1 MLRICLIH
9 ATSPVRPQPKDTSK
23 VYVYVKE
30 RFMLSYYSEKIRF
43 WANGSLFFLLPFLL
57 ISGKC
62 SYIYIKNEEVARQAV
77 HYLHVFSCSQLLS
90 VGANKNCNC
99 KLIETVFT

>member
-30 RFMLSYYSEKIRF
+30 RFTLSYYSEKIRF
-43 WANGSLFFLLPFLL
+43 
-57 ISGKC
+57 
-62 SYIYIKNEEVARQAV
+62 
-77 HYLHVFSCSQLLS
+77 
-90 VGANKNCNC
+90 
-99 KLIETVFT
+99 